1 MERSAETQYPILD
14 VLKKRWSP
22 YSYTDRPVEPQ
33 KLRCLFEAARWS
45 ASSFNE
51 QPWRF
56 IVASKQ
62 DPDDAFDKALACL
75 VEANQAWAKHVPVL
89 LLCVV
94 KDTFTRNDKPNKVA
108 QHDLGLAMGNL
119 TTQAT
124 SLGLHVHQ
132 MGGIDPG
139 KVIQTYSVPDGF
151 TPLTAAAIGYQGD
164 HADLDPDIK
173 KRDQGQRSRKDFGE
187 FVFGGSFGEASS
199 LF

>member
-1 MERSAETQYPILD
+1 MQRPADTQYPILD

-22 YSYTDRPVEPQ
+22 YSFTDRPVEPQ

-56 IVASKQ
+56 ILATKE
-62 DPDDAFDKALACL
+62 DPAAFDKALGCL

-89 LLCVV
+89 LLCIT
-94 KDTFTRNDKPNKVA
+94 KDNFTKNDKPNKVNE
-108 QHDLGLAMGNL
+108 HDLGLAMGNL

-132 MGGIDPG
+132 MAGIDPD
-139 KVIQTYSVPDGF
+139 KVRQTYGVPEGF

-173 KRDQGQRSRKDFGE
+173 KRDQGQRTRAAFGG
-187 FVFGGSFGEASS
+187 FVFGGKFGQASG